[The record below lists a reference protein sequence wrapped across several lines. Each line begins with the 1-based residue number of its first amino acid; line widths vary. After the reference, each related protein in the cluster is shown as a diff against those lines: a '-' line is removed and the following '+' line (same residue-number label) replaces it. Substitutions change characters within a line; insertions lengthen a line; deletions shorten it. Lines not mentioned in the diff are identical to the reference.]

1 MLERNISTRLF
12 NRDGA
17 GEEEI
22 RELLGVISS
31 GVSFDKWE
39 PLLPF
44 GVRDVAAIVGRSPI
58 IDLALIYNEEDENK
72 REEAFD
78 LTEGLEEAL
87 FYLRQAVALFTW
99 LKIIPT
105 LDAQHDENGRSRRL
119 GENEK
124 GLTALQEWKDEQNIL
139 RLAYEAVDA
148 LIETMTVN
156 RHYYWIDSPKY
167 SIRKNLL
174 VRTKEEFDEYYNI
187 GSHRLFVTLLPM
199 IREIQGGSVA
209 PVVGGER
216 MSLLLAGDSFLES
229 LLGETARRAL
239 VLLTMEKA
247 VRRLPVEVMPEGVVQ
262 LQISQPVSSR
272 LKADKDARQAVADSL
287 AADGKLALERLASLV
302 ASLEEGEN
310 RQLRA
315 VGGPIIH
322 SKGIT
327 F

>member
-1 MLERNISTRLF
+1 M
-12 NRDGA
+12 D
-17 GEEEI
+17 
-22 RELLGVISS
+22 
-31 GVSFDKWE
+31 
-39 PLLPF
+39 
-44 GVRDVAAIVGRSPI
+44 
-58 IDLALIYNEEDENK
+58 
-72 REEAFD
+72 
-78 LTEGLEEAL
+78 EAL
-87 FYLRQAVALFTW
+87 TYLRQAVALFTW

-156 RHYYWIDSPKY
+156 RHQYWLDSPKY

-174 VRTKEEFDEYYNI
+174 VRSKEEFDEYYNT

-199 IREIQGGSVA
+199 LREVQEGKVA
-209 PVVGGER
+209 PVVGRER
-216 MSLLLAGDSFLES
+216 LFSLLSGDKTLDG

-247 VRRLPVEVMPEGVVQ
+247 IRRLPVEVLPEGVVQ
-262 LQISQPVSSR
+262 VQLTQPVSSR
-272 LKADKDARQAVADSL
+272 LRADREARQSVADSL
-287 AADGKLALERLASLV
+287 ASDGQTALDRLSMLV
-302 ASLEEGEN
+302 DALDQNANREETYG
-310 RQLRA
+310 
-315 VGGPIIH
+315 GGPIIH

>member
-1 MLERNISTRLF
+1 MNENKYMRGRLF
-12 NRDGA
+12 NRDGD
-17 GEEEI
+17 GEREI
-22 RELLGVISS
+22 RELLGVISA

-44 GVRDVAAIVGRSPI
+44 GVRDVAAIVGRSVI
-58 IDLALIYNEEDENK
+58 LELSDIYNLPEGAE
-72 REEAFD
+72 RD
-78 LTEGLEEAL
+78 LVLSIEGMPEAL
-87 FYLRQAVALFTW
+87 AYLRQAVALFTW

-156 RHYYWIDSPKY
+156 RHTYWLESPKY
-167 SIRKNLL
+167 SVRGSLL
-174 VRTKEEFDEYYNI
+174 LRSKEDFDQYYNI

-199 IREIQGGSVA
+199 IREVQGDSVEPIIGRDRLA
-209 PVVGGER
+209 
-216 MSLLLAGDSFLES
+216 SLIAGDSMLES
-229 LLGETARRAL
+229 LMGETARRA
-239 VLLTMEKA
+239 VALLTMEKA
-247 VRRLPVEVMPEGVVQ
+247 ILRLPVEVIPEGVVQ
-262 LQISQPVSSR
+262 IQVSQPVSSR
-272 LKADKDARQAVADSL
+272 LRAEKDARMAAAASL
-287 AADGKLALERLASLV
+287 SADGARALDRLASIVSTLDGKYATEV
-302 ASLEEGEN
+302 RS
-310 RQLRA
+310 
-315 VGGPIIH
+315 VGGPITH